1 LKLRAKKLKS
11 RQENGFRSVQRHRGV
26 TARHVNP
33 EGRQPGGDRPFIG
46 ESRSASP
53 GQKPSLATGSFLAS
67 HLTERRCA
75 EREPAWC
82 LAVVTNALTTH
93 AERIYS
99 ASEMEELFSFE
110 PLARRCDLRP

>member
-46 ESRSASP
+46 ESRSASL
-53 GQKPSLATGSFLAS
+53 GQQQSFAKVGFRVRCQMIGARLTAGVALAS
-67 HLTERRCA
+67 TKLWLPFVHEAGSHR
-75 EREPAWC
+75 
-82 LAVVTNALTTH
+82 
-93 AERIYS
+93 
-99 ASEMEELFSFE
+99 
-110 PLARRCDLRP
+110 DLRSRFISRT